1 MNINKKRKAGE
12 VLGRGGISQRII
24 ELSKDIAEGSYK
36 NAIEKAGRISVL
48 VEAATFD
55 TYWNEKA
62 KKGIHDEEYLFL
74 DIIDGWISKDNAIS
88 NVNPY
93 KQLAD
98 NSEEG

>member
-48 VEAATFD
+48 VESATFD
-55 TYWNEKA
+55 EYWNEKA
-62 KKGIHDEEYLFL
+62 KKGKQNEEYLFL
-74 DIIDGWISKDNAIS
+74 DLIDGWINKDNAIC
-88 NVNPY
+88 NVDPY
-93 KQLAD
+93 KPVAKS
-98 NSEEG
+98 NKS